1 MNQNVNTAENVQ
13 KIQWTKSQL
22 DEMLL
27 GLLGSQHLVH
37 AWWNTENMA
46 FFYMKPVD
54 VYYQDPLGRQQV
66 SDYIDTYASGGY
78 K

>member
-54 VYYQDPLGRQQV
+54 VYYQDRNGVQEV
-66 SDYIDTYASGGY
+66 SDYIDTYANGSY